1 MAGVRAGKNITF
13 MMNFVCD
20 FIDERMDRLS
30 FELDFNH
37 YLNEKYDGMYNEN
50 PEAAEVFAVRIGDI
64 VDTSEKMTDDEFRDA
79 LCDPYDLVL
88 DILKGIAY

>member
-1 MAGVRAGKNITF
+1 MAGVRAGENIAF

-30 FELDFNH
+30 FELDFDH
-37 YLNEKYDGMYNEN
+37 YLNEKYDGMYKED
-50 PEAAEVFAVRIGDI
+50 PEAAEVFADRIGDI
-64 VDTSEKMTDDEFRDA
+64 VDMSEKMSDDELRDA
-79 LCDPYDLVL
+79 LCDPYDLVM

>member
-1 MAGVRAGKNITF
+1 MSGVKAGENIAF

-37 YLNEKYDGMYNEN
+37 YLNEKYDGMYLEN
-50 PEAAEVFAVRIGDI
+50 HEAAEVFADRIGDI
-64 VDTSEKMTDDEFRDA
+64 VDMSSKMTDDEFRNA

-88 DILKGIAY
+88 DILKGSAY

>member
-1 MAGVRAGKNITF
+1 MAGVRAGENIAF

-30 FELDFNH
+30 FELDFDH
-37 YLNEKYDGMYNEN
+37 YLNEKYDGMYRED
-50 PEAAEVFAVRIGDI
+50 PEAAEVFADRIGDI
-64 VDTSEKMTDDEFRDA
+64 VDMSEKMSDDELRDA
-79 LCDPYDLVL
+79 LCDPYDLVM